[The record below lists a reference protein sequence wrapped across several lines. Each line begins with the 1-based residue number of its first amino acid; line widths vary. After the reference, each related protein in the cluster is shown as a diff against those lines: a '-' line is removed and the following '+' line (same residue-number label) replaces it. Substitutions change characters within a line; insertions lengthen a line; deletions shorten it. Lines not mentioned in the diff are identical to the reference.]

1 MNPNFMNMNTNFMM
15 NTNMNMNANI
25 MNMNNSQINMNTNF
39 MNMNTNINN
48 MNANMNT
55 NFINT
60 NTNINPNLI
69 NMNINMNTNFNNMNN
84 HYFKTPLS
92 FNDFEVI
99 VRLGKGFFGSV
110 YKVKY
115 KLNGQIYAIKQYE
128 KAKAKKEQELD
139 YYREKAIL
147 YDLNKRGHPA
157 IVKLYADFEDSTTR
171 NLVMECVEGI
181 TLKKKRG
188 KLNGYVPQNE
198 VINILTQLLQTLDF
212 LHTKCHIIHR
222 DIKPDNIIIQNNN
235 QIKLL
240 DFGISVYLENP
251 DKYLVSHKSF
261 KGEMNFVPDEM
272 IFHGSPPNYDYK
284 MDIFSLGFTMYSF
297 MNPSNNENEI
307 NLPKKTERKNKNIT
321 RKDLYINNTFYDPWL
336 IKFVIFLY
344 HKDQFVRPSAARALE
359 ILQKLQFDPNYN
371 YNFESINNQTNI
383 NNMNVLFSRQDS
395 SNVINNMNNFNT
407 TIPNAM
413 SNSVQ
418 QINTMMPSNN
428 VPHSSVQRRN
438 TFSTLNGIEPLFLN
452 AEMGQEIK
460 VLSSMKSLL
469 QVLLRLDGMDYIQA
483 QTMSLFT
490 DMHIDYSKYFI
501 YSYYQMLNSILPK
514 NLIPNQV
521 AQVIYNQNVNEF
533 IRKVFLNNNSGISG
547 NRPII
552 LFYMII
558 SILKDDFLRYFNH
571 YQNHI
576 LDHIIQN
583 NFMSLNSIIP
593 MTDPTIYNSISQ
605 QIFEFKNKY
614 KGPLVDNFYFF
625 ILSVSRCSRCNN
637 LFGIRTLVTHFLQ
650 LDVKNPQNNI
660 LDLINNYFAIQ
671 NGLKNCKNCGMEVQK
686 MKKLYLLNAPNYL
699 ILELED
705 KNFINFNSNIMLS
718 LFNGTLCQYEYVSA
732 IYKLK
737 INGVTDFVAVFKY
750 NNNLFFYS
758 DDKICSCPQDYI
770 NSQCPSLAI
779 FKKISK

>member
-15 NTNMNMNANI
+15 NTNMNMNSNI

-92 FNDFEVI
+92 FNDFEII

-212 LHTKCHIIHR
+212 LHSKCHIIHR

-251 DKYLVSHKSF
+251 DKYLVSHKSI

-321 RKDLYINNTFYDPWL
+321 RKDLYINNTFYDHWL
-336 IKFVIFLY
+336 IKFVIF
-344 HKDQFVRPSAARALE
+344 
-359 ILQKLQFDPNYN
+359 
-371 YNFESINNQTNI
+371 
-383 NNMNVLFSRQDS
+383 
-395 SNVINNMNNFNT
+395 
-407 TIPNAM
+407 
-413 SNSVQ
+413 
-418 QINTMMPSNN
+418 
-428 VPHSSVQRRN
+428 
-438 TFSTLNGIEPLFLN
+438 
-452 AEMGQEIK
+452 
-460 VLSSMKSLL
+460 
-469 QVLLRLDGMDYIQA
+469 
-483 QTMSLFT
+483 
-490 DMHIDYSKYFI
+490 
-501 YSYYQMLNSILPK
+501 
-514 NLIPNQV
+514 
-521 AQVIYNQNVNEF
+521 
-533 IRKVFLNNNSGISG
+533 
-547 NRPII
+547 
-552 LFYMII
+552 
-558 SILKDDFLRYFNH
+558 
-571 YQNHI
+571 
-576 LDHIIQN
+576 
-583 NFMSLNSIIP
+583 
-593 MTDPTIYNSISQ
+593 
-605 QIFEFKNKY
+605 
-614 KGPLVDNFYFF
+614 
-625 ILSVSRCSRCNN
+625 
-637 LFGIRTLVTHFLQ
+637 
-650 LDVKNPQNNI
+650 
-660 LDLINNYFAIQ
+660 
-671 NGLKNCKNCGMEVQK
+671 
-686 MKKLYLLNAPNYL
+686 
-699 ILELED
+699 
-705 KNFINFNSNIMLS
+705 
-718 LFNGTLCQYEYVSA
+718 
-732 IYKLK
+732 
-737 INGVTDFVAVFKY
+737 
-750 NNNLFFYS
+750 
-758 DDKICSCPQDYI
+758 
-770 NSQCPSLAI
+770 
-779 FKKISK
+779 